1 MASNPRSTNGGTP
14 SSGEPYTFPSF
25 GNFGPP
31 YVATLSLPGLTIRLP
46 VWLFPTPVIP
56 NPPNVS
62 VSPNTLDV
70 NTPPTHQ
77 PHVDFSPSS
86 PIKSPSISP
95 SSPSESSKASSQ
107 VDQKKKKWKEKK
119 KKSLKGTKTPTTSD
133 VGSKKLVIVNSIG
146 SVDEVN
152 NIKMKNPKPKFPCS
166 LCKGDHFLRDCPSL
180 TQVLE
185 MWSSTSSASV
195 GHVNDT
201 PSTSDVQVGKKKKTV
216 KFPCMLCKGNHYS
229 HLCPR
234 MDEASSLLEKIQLPK
249 GYCKLS
255 SDPSLV
261 DGMVNPVPSLVS
273 LVDQVVNLVS
283 SSIEPQTQVADPVP
297 SSINPT
303 LHQKSDTKVVDL
315 FSSLVDPTLPL
326 ESDTKVVDPVLPSV
340 DPTPPLMS
348 AKVTDPFP
356 SSVSPTLPLKS
367 AKVVNL
373 VSPSVDP
380 IPPLR
385 NVEVT
390 DPVPSS
396 VSPTLPLKSAQV
408 VYLSPPLVD
417 PIQSSVDPT
426 LLLES
431 KPDTAH
437 VFLINTDLTMPT
449 GIPPPPME
457 PPPSTEAILFDW
469 GALTGPRLPSHIP
482 FQITVQVRGRD
493 VPQTLIYEGASIS
506 ILSSVAWYALGCPQL
521 APVTQNLL
529 AFNRRASQ
537 PLGILP
543 QFPVTLGGKTVF
555 IDVMVVRDPLDF
567 TLLLGQDYVYDMK
580 AIVST
585 LFRVISFPHDG
596 RIVTIDQL
604 SFIGPDWVTSLSGSY
619 MQTVSAPP
627 HVNYVALSPMTSTFD
642 DLDPVVDMVISS
654 IGLLE
659 PDLLTPFMTLDMC
672 SFQSDSLPSDEDLLE
687 AMTEFCPLTWY
698 PSRAL
703 SSWKP

>member
-1 MASNPRSTNGGTP
+1 MASNPGSTNGGTP

-31 YVATLSLPGLTIRLP
+31 YVATLSLPGLTIGLP

-62 VSPNTLDV
+62 VAPNTLDV

-77 PHVDFSPSS
+77 PHVEFSPSS

-107 VDQKKKKWKEKK
+107 VDQKKKKLKEKK
-119 KKSLKGTKTPTTSD
+119 KKSPKRTKAPTTSD
-133 VGSKKLVIVNSIG
+133 VGSKKPVTVNSTG
-146 SVDEVN
+146 SVDEIN
-152 NIKMKNPKPKFPCS
+152 KIKMKNPKPKFPCS
-166 LCKGDHFLRDCPSL
+166 LCKGDHFLRDCPGL

-195 GHVNDT
+195 GHVDDT
-201 PSTSDVQVGKKKKTV
+201 LSTSDVQVGKKKKTV

-234 MDEASSLLEKIQLPK
+234 MDEASSLLEKLQLPK
-249 GYCKLS
+249 GYRKLS

-261 DGMVNPVPSLVS
+261 DGLVNPVPSPVS
-273 LVDQVVNLVS
+273 PVDQVVNLVS

-315 FSSLVDPTLPL
+315 FSSSVDPTLPL
-326 ESDTKVVDPVLPSV
+326 ESDTKVVDPFPPVNPILPLENETQVV
-340 DPTPPLMS
+340 DP
-348 AKVTDPFP
+348 
-356 SSVSPTLPLKS
+356 
-367 AKVVNL
+367 

-385 NVEVT
+385 NVKVT

-396 VSPTLPLKSAQV
+396 VSPTLPLKSAKV
-408 VYLSPPLVD
+408 VYPSPPLVD

-437 VFLINTDLTMPT
+437 VFLVNTDSTMPG
-449 GIPPPPME
+449 GIPPPPVE

-493 VPQTLIYEGASIS
+493 VPQTLIDEGASVS

-529 AFNRRASQ
+529 AFNRRTSQ

-567 TLLLGQDYVYDMK
+567 SLLLGRDYVYAMK
-580 AIVST
+580 ALVST

-619 MQTVSAPP
+619 MQTVSPP
-627 HVNYVALSPMTSTFD
+627 LHVNYVALSPMTSTSD

-654 IGLLE
+654 VGLLE
-659 PDLLTPFMTLDMC
+659 PDLLTPITTLDMC
-672 SFQSDSLPSDEDLLE
+672 SFQSDYLPSSEDLLE

>member
-1 MASNPRSTNGGTP
+1 MASNPGSTNGGTP

-31 YVATLSLPGLTIRLP
+31 YVATLSLPGLTIGLP

-62 VSPNTLDV
+62 VAPNTLDV

-77 PHVDFSPSS
+77 PHVEFSPSS

-107 VDQKKKKWKEKK
+107 VDQKKKKRKEKK
-119 KKSLKGTKTPTTSD
+119 KKSPKRTKTPTTSD
-133 VGSKKLVIVNSIG
+133 VGSKKPVTVNSTG
-146 SVDEVN
+146 SVDEIN
-152 NIKMKNPKPKFPCS
+152 KIKRNNPKPKFPCS
-166 LCKGDHFLRDCPSL
+166 LCKGDHFLRDCPGL

-195 GHVNDT
+195 SHVDDT

-234 MDEASSLLEKIQLPK
+234 MDEASSLLEKLQLPK
-249 GYCKLS
+249 GYRKLS

-261 DGMVNPVPSLVS
+261 DGLVNPVPSSVS
-273 LVDQVVNLVS
+273 PVDQVVNLVS

-297 SSINPT
+297 SSISPA
-303 LHQKSDTKVVDL
+303 LHQKSDTKA
-315 FSSLVDPTLPL
+315 VDPF
-326 ESDTKVVDPVLPSV
+326 PSV
-340 DPTPPLMS
+340 DPI
-348 AKVTDPFP
+348 
-356 SSVSPTLPLKS
+356 LPLENETQ
-367 AKVVNL
+367 VVDP

-385 NVEVT
+385 NVKVT

-408 VYLSPPLVD
+408 VYPSPPLVD

-437 VFLINTDLTMPT
+437 VFLVNTDSTMPG
-449 GIPPPPME
+449 GIPPPPVE
-457 PPPSTEAILFDW
+457 PPPSNEAILFDW
-469 GALTGPRLPSHIP
+469 GALTGPRLPSHVP

-493 VPQTLIYEGASIS
+493 VPQTLIDEGASVS

-521 APVTQNLL
+521 APVTHSLL
-529 AFNRRASQ
+529 AFNRGTSQ

-567 TLLLGQDYVYDMK
+567 SLLLGRDYVYAMK

-604 SFIGPDWVTSLSGSY
+604 SCIGPDWVTSLSGSY
-619 MQTVSAPP
+619 MQTVSPPP
-627 HVNYVALSPMTSTFD
+627 HVNYVALSPMTSTSD

-654 IGLLE
+654 VGLLE
-659 PDLLTPFMTLDMC
+659 PDLLTPVTTLDMC

>member
-1 MASNPRSTNGGTP
+1 
-14 SSGEPYTFPSF
+14 
-25 GNFGPP
+25 
-31 YVATLSLPGLTIRLP
+31 
-46 VWLFPTPVIP
+46 
-56 NPPNVS
+56 
-62 VSPNTLDV
+62 LDV

-77 PHVDFSPSS
+77 PHVNFSPSS

-119 KKSLKGTKTPTTSD
+119 KKSPKRTKAPTTSD
-133 VGSKKLVIVNSIG
+133 VGSKKPVTINSTG
-146 SVDEVN
+146 SVDEIN
-152 NIKMKNPKPKFPCS
+152 KIKRNNPKPKFPCS
-166 LCKGDHFLRDCPSL
+166 LCKGDHFLRDCPGL

-195 GHVNDT
+195 GHVDDT

-234 MDEASSLLEKIQLPK
+234 MDEASSLLEKLQLPK
-249 GYCKLS
+249 GYRKLS
-255 SDPSLV
+255 PNPSLV
-261 DGMVNPVPSLVS
+261 DGLVNPVPSSVS

-283 SSIEPQTQVADPVP
+283 SSIEPRTQVADPVP
-297 SSINPT
+297 SSVSPA

-315 FSSLVDPTLPL
+315 FSS
-326 ESDTKVVDPVLPSV
+326 SV
-340 DPTPPLMS
+340 DPTPPSMS
-348 AKVTDPFP
+348 DTNVVDPFPPVDPILPLENETQVVDPVSPLVDPIPPLRNVKVTDPVP
-356 SSVSPTLPLKS
+356 SPVSPTLPLKS
-367 AKVVNL
+367 AN
-373 VSPSVDP
+373 
-380 IPPLR
+380 
-385 NVEVT
+385 
-390 DPVPSS
+390 
-396 VSPTLPLKSAQV
+396 V
-408 VYLSPPLVD
+408 VYPSPPLVD

-437 VFLINTDLTMPT
+437 VFLVNTDSTMPG
-449 GIPPPPME
+449 GIPPPPVE
-457 PPPSTEAILFDW
+457 PPPSNEAILFDW
-469 GALTGPRLPSHIP
+469 GALTGPRLPPHVP

-493 VPQTLIYEGASIS
+493 VPQTLIDEGASVS

-521 APVTQNLL
+521 APVTHSLL
-529 AFNRRASQ
+529 AFNRGTSQ

-567 TLLLGQDYVYDMK
+567 SLLLGRDYVYAMK

-596 RIVTIDQL
+596 IIVTIDQL
-604 SFIGPDWVTSLSGSY
+604 SFMGPDWVTSLSGSY
-619 MQTVSAPP
+619 MQTVSPPP
-627 HVNYVALSPMTSTFD
+627 HVNYVALSPMTSTSD

-659 PDLLTPFMTLDMC
+659 PDFLTPVTTLDMC
-672 SFQSDSLPSDEDLLE
+672 SFLE
-687 AMTEFCPLTWY
+687 
-698 PSRAL
+698 
-703 SSWKP
+703 